1 MTSEMGPLGHLASG
15 WESLLVKTVSILDN
29 QRPQKN
35 PQMFL
40 TVDCANPVLHQTFK
54 SRGACRLWLTMAS
67 LSYLPPPASQWE
79 MLFPSPTS
87 TTIQLTHFLREFPLQ
102 SQQHRIE
109 QKVFRASGTAPSFGG
124 GGEETCPTSH
134 RMQVVGPRVESGVH
148 PPSSTV
154 SIPSLS
160 FQDSIPRSPCPVNPW
175 HSWVCKCVWGPHSL
189 CGRTSIPS

>member
-40 TVDCANPVLHQTFK
+40 TVDCANPVLHHTFK

-67 LSYLPPPASQWE
+67 LSYLVPPASQWE

-87 TTIQLTHFLREFPLQ
+87 TTLQLTHFLRKFPLQ
-102 SQQHRIE
+102 SQQA
-109 QKVFRASGTAPSFGG
+109 Q
-124 GGEETCPTSH
+124 
-134 RMQVVGPRVESGVH
+134 
-148 PPSSTV
+148 
-154 SIPSLS
+154 
-160 FQDSIPRSPCPVNPW
+160 N
-175 HSWVCKCVWGPHSL
+175 
-189 CGRTSIPS
+189 